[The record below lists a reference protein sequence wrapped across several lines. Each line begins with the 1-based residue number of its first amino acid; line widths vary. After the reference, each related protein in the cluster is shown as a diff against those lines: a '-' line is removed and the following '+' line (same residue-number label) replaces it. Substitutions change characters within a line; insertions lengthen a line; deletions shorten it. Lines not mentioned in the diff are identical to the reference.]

1 MTGVYRKRERGAALL
16 SILMIVAV
24 MSIAALAA
32 VESLGRSVALARLSD
47 ERSQIL
53 WAAHSAE
60 AVASQSVLQVETLG
74 RQAFG
79 KPAVFPLERGVIVAA
94 LSDDSNCF
102 NLNSLGGDAGGPA
115 AHDIYKRL
123 LVHSGILP
131 GDAQRLAD
139 TAADW
144 IDGDEETRAYGAE
157 ADTYRRRP
165 VPYRTSNRLM
175 ENISELRAVEGYEPG
190 ILKRISENICVR
202 PDTNQPALN
211 IETLK
216 HSNAPLLAALL
227 SEVLTLEE
235 AEVIIRG
242 RPVSGWGSVGA
253 FLGLDTISQIAPES
267 LNEAILSVR
276 SGYVRLDADISVGS
290 AREKIALIYKTDT
303 PGSAILVERRM
314 GAF

>member
-1 MTGVYRKRERGAALL
+1 MTRGYRKRERGAALL

-53 WAAHSAE
+53 WAGRSAE

-144 IDGDEETRAYGAE
+144 IDGDE
-157 ADTYRRRP
+157 
-165 VPYRTSNRLM
+165 
-175 ENISELRAVEGYEPG
+175 
-190 ILKRISENICVR
+190 
-202 PDTNQPALN
+202 
-211 IETLK
+211 
-216 HSNAPLLAALL
+216 
-227 SEVLTLEE
+227 
-235 AEVIIRG
+235 
-242 RPVSGWGSVGA
+242 
-253 FLGLDTISQIAPES
+253 
-267 LNEAILSVR
+267 
-276 SGYVRLDADISVGS
+276 
-290 AREKIALIYKTDT
+290 
-303 PGSAILVERRM
+303 
-314 GAF
+314 

>member
-1 MTGVYRKRERGAALL
+1 MNRRSGHDQRGAALL

-53 WAAHSAE
+53 WAARSAE
-60 AVASQSVLQVETLG
+60 AVASQSVLQVESLG
-74 RQAFG
+74 VAAFG
-79 KPAVFPLERGVIVAA
+79 KPAMFPLDRGMIVAT

-102 NLNSLGGDAGGPA
+102 NLNSLGGDAGAPA
-115 AHDIYKRL
+115 AHEAYKRL
-123 LVHSGILP
+123 LVHSGILA

-157 ADTYRRRP
+157 AEAYRRQTIP
-165 VPYRTSNRLM
+165 HRTSNRLM
-175 ENISELRAVEGYEPG
+175 ENISEIRAVEGYTAE
-190 ILKRISENICVR
+190 ILKQIQENICVR
-202 PDTNQPALN
+202 PDTNQAALN
-211 IETLK
+211 IETLNQ
-216 HSNAPLLAALL
+216 SNAPLLAAMF
-227 SEVLTLEE
+227 SDVLTLEE
-235 AEVIIRG
+235 AEDVIRR
-242 RPVSGWGSVGA
+242 RPVSGWGSTQA
-253 FLGLDTISQIAPES
+253 FLALETINRIAPENR
-267 LNEAILSVR
+267 NEAVLGVR

-290 AREKIALIYKTDT
+290 TREKIALIYRFEM
-303 PGSAILVERRM
+303 PGTAVLVERRV

>member
-1 MTGVYRKRERGAALL
+1 MRDVFQSKERGAALL

-32 VESLGRSVALARLSD
+32 VESLGRSIALARLSD
-47 ERSQIL
+47 ERSQIM
-53 WAAHSAE
+53 WASRSTE

-74 RQAFG
+74 TQAFG
-79 KPAVFPLERGVIVAA
+79 KPTVFPLDRGTIVVT
-94 LSDDSNCF
+94 LSDASNCF
-102 NLNSLGGDAGGPA
+102 NLNSLGGDAGAPA
-115 AHDIYKRL
+115 AHEAYKRL

-157 ADTYRRRP
+157 AEAYRRQP

-175 ENISELRAVEGYEPG
+175 ENISELRAVEGYTPE
-190 ILKRISENICVR
+190 ILRRISENVCVR
-202 PDTNQPALN
+202 PDTNQAALN

-216 HSNAPLLAALL
+216 QSNAALLAALF
-227 SEVLTLEE
+227 SEVMTLEE
-235 AEVIIRG
+235 AEGAIRG
-242 RPVSGWGSVGA
+242 RPVSGWGAIDA
-253 FLGLDTISQIAPES
+253 FLGLDTISRIAPES
-267 LNEAILSVR
+267 RNDAILGVR
-276 SGYVRLDADISVGS
+276 SGYVRLDASITVGS
-290 AREKIALIYKTDT
+290 TRERIALIYKTDT
-303 PGSAILVERRM
+303 PGTAVLVERRV